1 MNLIVDNI
9 RLLSTI
15 LNFNTLMN
23 FCSHIGI
30 EVYIKTFCDF
40 KTNEQTSPEVS
51 NIFENSDF
59 VYMLNQAN
67 GDRQILAKQLNI
79 SPHQLSYVTHSG
91 EGEGL
96 LFFGNVIL
104 PFVDHFPKDLELYR
118 ILTTKLN
125 EISEGTQK

>member
-40 KTNEQTSPEVS
+40 KTNEQTIRYCCFYFFTSISFAVHFDDKILIVPDNCFFTNKNLV
-51 NIFENSDF
+51 
-59 VYMLNQAN
+59 LQRALPN
-67 GDRQILAKQLNI
+67 G
-79 SPHQLSYVTHSG
+79 LSFS
-91 EGEGL
+91 
-96 LFFGNVIL
+96 I
-104 PFVDHFPKDLELYR
+104 
-118 ILTTKLN
+118 
-125 EISEGTQK
+125 